1 MKFMEKIIKLI
12 KEILL
17 FMFIG
22 IVIDGFYLI
31 GVLSNYVEGKII
43 IISLLISGL
52 IGIIIGYISK
62 YVFIF
67 VLRKTINMRLTIICE
82 VILVM
87 VLTSG
92 VSYFSGGRDILNLL
106 ILPILGASFSG
117 VIIYIFYSSFINMKL
132 KDLQKKL
139 KDI

>member
-1 MKFMEKIIKLI
+1 MEKIIKLI